1 MPVRNNP
8 KPLSM
13 KEFDGDLL
21 RLAKSAAALKDMT
34 LQEFLED
41 LIRQAVGI
49 EPSTK
54 KGKTK

>member
-21 RLAKSAAALKDMT
+21 RLAKSAAALKNVT

-41 LIRQAVGI
+41 LIRKAVGV
-49 EPSTK
+49 EPSGRK
-54 KGKTK
+54 K